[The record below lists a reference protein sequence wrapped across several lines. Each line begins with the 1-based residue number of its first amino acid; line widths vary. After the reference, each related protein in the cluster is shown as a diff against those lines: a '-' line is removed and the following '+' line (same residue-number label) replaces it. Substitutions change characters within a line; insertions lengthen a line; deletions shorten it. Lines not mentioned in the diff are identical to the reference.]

1 MREGALNLTRLEQQ
15 ACAAKVAKLVHADQR
30 AEACHAIC
38 NLLKQDFITKRAKPT
53 LGEMNFVLSQ
63 YVRGIMEH
71 GFLSEAAQILWTPSQ
86 FTPEPQSVKDIW
98 NLFDT
103 ADMGLICGAASM
115 GKSFSMG
122 VRLLLEWIRD
132 PEHTTVR
139 LLGPS
144 ENHLE
149 ANLFSHI
156 VSLHQHASIP
166 LAGEVGGLFIGLTRR
181 DQLSS
186 IRGVIVPKGA
196 NKKAGRLQGAKRR
209 PRPVP
214 HPVFG
219 ALSRMF
225 IFLDEVENIAR
236 GIWAD
241 IDNIISNTEESGQGF
256 KLFGAYNPSDPYDEV
271 SKRAEPPFGWANIDE
286 DLHFKWKS
294 TRGWTVLRLDGE
306 RCENVIQRKIIYPGL
321 QTAGG
326 LEKIAANAGGRNSGG
341 YRTMGRGLYP
351 AIGVEATV
359 IPSGM
364 LGKVRGEFIW
374 FEEPVPVG
382 ATDLALEGGDE
393 AVHTIGKWGLATGV
407 KWPPSIDFP
416 NGHTT
421 LFKRK
426 DGSVSPRWGLQAT
439 QQFVLPKGETV
450 AMKNSVMDMN
460 RKSGTRPEYYGC
472 DRTGHGAGVADLIR
486 YEWSSL
492 IHDVNYSESG
502 SLEKLMSEDS
512 KICKDMYDRTATEL
526 WFAMRMWFEF
536 GYLLIHPSMDMA
548 KLSAQLANRRFRM
561 IGGRAK
567 TESKKD
573 FESRGFTSPNDA
585 DSLSLLVHAAR
596 KGSGVILSMRD
607 NEAQLAGNVDASWY
621 DAMYAGGA
629 RIDSTNRTDF
639 LDDSFEQP
647 IPEELAAGGWS

>member
-1 MREGALNLTRLEQQ
+1 MIIGNIAQQ
-15 ACAAKVAKLVHADQR
+15 KEVAAKVARLIHSDQR
-30 AEACHAIC
+30 QEACHVVHNFLGI
-38 NLLKQDFITKRAKPT
+38 DFKTKRSKAT
-53 LGEMNFVLSQ
+53 AGEMNESLAL
-63 YVRGIMEH
+63 YLRGIMEQ
-71 GFLSEAAQILWTPSQ
+71 GFLAEAAQILWTPSQ

-98 NLFDT
+98 NLFET
-103 ADMGLICGAASM
+103 SDMGLICGAASM

-122 VRLLLEWIRD
+122 VRLLLEWCRD
-132 PEHTTVR
+132 PQYTTIR

-149 ANLFSHI
+149 ANLFSHM
-156 VSLHQHASIP
+156 VSLHQNASIP
-166 LAGEVGGLFIGLTRR
+166 LAGEIGGLFIGLTRR

-196 NKKAGRLQGAKRR
+196 NKKAGRLQGSKRR

-256 KLFGAYNPSDPYDEV
+256 KIFGAYNPSDPYDEV
-271 SKRAEPPFGWANIDE
+271 SKRAEPPFGWSNLDE
-286 DLHFKWKS
+286 DVHYKWKS
-294 TRGWTVLRLDGE
+294 TRGWSVLRLDGE
-306 RCENVIQRKIIYPGL
+306 RCENVLQRRIIYPGL

-351 AIGVEATV
+351 AIGIEATV
-359 IPSGM
+359 IPAGM

-374 FEEPVPVG
+374 FEEPVTVG

-393 AVHTIGKWGLATGV
+393 AVHTIGKWGTATGV
-407 KWPPSIDFP
+407 KWPPSIDYP
-416 NGHTT
+416 TGHTT
-421 LFKRK
+421 LFKRA
-426 DGSVSPRWGLQAT
+426 DGSVGPRWGLQVL
-439 QQFVLPKGETV
+439 QQYVLPKGETV
-450 AMKNSVMDMN
+450 SMKNSVMDMN
-460 RKSGTRPEYYGC
+460 RKSGTRPEFYAC
-472 DRTGHGAGVADLIR
+472 DRTGHGAGVADLLK
-486 YEWSSL
+486 YEWSSI
-492 IHDVNYSESG
+492 IHDVNYSEG
-502 SLEKLMSEDS
+502 ASLEKLMVEDS
-512 KICKDMYDRTATEL
+512 KICKESYDRMATEL

-536 GYLLIHPSMDMA
+536 GYLLIHPSVDMT
-548 KLSAQLANRRFRM
+548 KLSAQLANRRFRVLS
-561 IGGRAK
+561 GKSK
-567 TESKKD
+567 TEPKRD

-596 KGSGVILSMRD
+596 RGSGQILSMR
-607 NEAQLAGNVDASWY
+607 EGNMLTASNLDDSWF
-621 DAMYAGGA
+621 DSMYKGGA
-629 RIDSTNRTDF
+629 RIDSSNRTDF
-639 LDDSFEQP
+639 LDESSQP
-647 IPEELAAGGWS
+647 EMPLELEAGGWS

>member
-1 MREGALNLTRLEQQ
+1 MISPPEKELAARVARFVHSDQRQQ
-15 ACAAKVAKLVHADQR
+15 AC
-30 AEACHAIC
+30 EAVC
-38 NLLKQDFITKRAKPT
+38 NFLKMDFRTKRKVPT
-53 LGEMNFVLSQ
+53 AAEMDDVLAP
-63 YVRGIMEH
+63 YVRNIMEH
-71 GFLSEAAQILWTPSQ
+71 GALSEAAQILWTPSQ

-122 VRLLLEWIRD
+122 VRLLLEWCRD
-132 PEHTTVR
+132 PEWTTVR

-149 ANLFSHI
+149 ANLFSHM
-156 VSLHQHASIP
+156 VSLHQHATIP
-166 LAGEVGGLFIGLTRR
+166 LPGEVGGLFIGLTRR

-196 NKKAGRLQGAKRR
+196 NKKAGRLQGSKRR

-271 SKRAEPPFGWANIDE
+271 SKRAEPPFGWSNIDE
-286 DLHFKWKS
+286 DVHYKWKS

-306 RCENVIQRKIIYPGL
+306 RCENVLQKKVLYPGL
-321 QTAGG
+321 QTIGG

-351 AIGVEATV
+351 AIGIEATV
-359 IPSGM
+359 IPAGL
-364 LGKVRGEFIW
+364 LGKVRGEYIW

-382 ATDLALEGGDE
+382 STDLALEGGDD
-393 AVHTIGKWGLATGV
+393 AVHTLGKWGLATGI
-407 KWPPSIDFP
+407 KWAPTVEYP

-421 LFKRK
+421 LFKHS
-426 DGSVSPRWGLQAT
+426 DGSVRPRWGLQAMA
-439 QQFVLPKGETV
+439 QFILPKGETV
-450 AMKNSVMDMN
+450 AMKSSVMDMN
-460 RKSGTRPEYYGC
+460 RKSGTRPEYYAC
-472 DRTGHGAGVADLIR
+472 DRTGHGAGVADLIK

-492 IHDVNYSESG
+492 IHDVNYSISSSE
-502 SLEKLMSEDS
+502 EKLMVEDS
-512 KICKDMYDRTATEL
+512 KTCKEMYDRMATEL

-536 GYLLIHPSMDMA
+536 QYLLIHPSMDMA
-548 KLSAQLANRRFRM
+548 KLAAQLANRRFRVLS
-561 IGGRAK
+561 GKSK

-573 FESRGFTSPNDA
+573 FESRGFPSPNEA
-585 DSLSLLVHAAR
+585 DSLSLLVYAAR
-596 KGSGVILSMRD
+596 KGSGVTLSMRD
-607 NEAQLAGNVDASWY
+607 TGAQMAGNVDSSWY
-621 DAMYAGGA
+621 ESMYAGGA
-629 RIDSTNRTDF
+629 RIDATNRTETLEDTF
-639 LDDSFEQP
+639 DPQ

>member
-1 MREGALNLTRLEQQ
+1 MIFPPGEKELAATVARLI
-15 ACAAKVAKLVHADQR
+15 HSDQR
-30 AEACHAIC
+30 AQACEAVCGWAGVS
-38 NLLKQDFITKRAKPT
+38 FKPRKKT
-53 LGEMNFVLSQ
+53 PTEGEMNEILAP
-63 YVRGIMEH
+63 YVRNIMEA
-71 GFLSEAAQILWTPSQ
+71 GALAEAAQILWTPSQ

-122 VRLLLEWIRD
+122 VRLLLEWCRD
-132 PEHTTVR
+132 PEYTTVR

-156 VSLHQHASIP
+156 VSLHQHATIP

-196 NKKAGRLQGAKRR
+196 NKKAGRLQGSKRR

-271 SKRAEPPFGWANIDE
+271 SKRAEPPFGWSNIDE
-286 DLHFKWKS
+286 DVHFRWKS
-294 TRGWTVLRLDGE
+294 TRGWSVLRLDGE
-306 RCENVIQRKIIYPGL
+306 KCENVVKRKIIYPGL
-321 QTAGG
+321 QTVGG

-351 AIGVEATV
+351 AIGIEATV
-359 IPSGM
+359 IPAGM

-374 FEEPVPVG
+374 FEEPTPVG

-393 AVHTIGKWGLATGV
+393 AIHTLGQWGLATGV
-407 KWPPSIDFP
+407 KWPASIDFP

-421 LFKRK
+421 LFKRP
-426 DGSVSPRWGLQAT
+426 DGSVSPRWALQAT

-450 AMKNSVMDMN
+450 SMKSSVMTMN
-460 RKSGTRPEYYGC
+460 HKSGTRPEYYGC

-486 YEWSSL
+486 YEWSTI
-492 IHDVNYSESG
+492 IHDVNYSESA
-502 SLEKLMSEDS
+502 SEEKLMLEDS
-512 KICKDMYDRTATEL
+512 KTCKEVYDRMATEL

-548 KLSAQLANRRFRM
+548 KLAAQLANRRFRVLS
-561 IGGRAK
+561 GKSK

-573 FESRGFTSPNDA
+573 FESRGFTSPNEA

-596 KGSGVILSMRD
+596 KGSGQILSMRH
-607 NEAQLAGNVDASWY
+607 NESQIAGNVDSSWY
-621 DAMYAGGA
+621 EAMYAGGA
-629 RIDSTNRTDF
+629 RIDVTNRVDT
-639 LDDSFEQP
+639 LDDSFEP
-647 IPEELAAGGWS
+647 NLPGELSAGGWS